1 MSDTHTHD
9 ENKSPHP
16 HPKQPDTEDGP
27 LTDYVVMTEAVGEL
41 LIEKGVF
48 SADDLRAMI
57 ETIDTKTP
65 ADGGRVIARA
75 WLDPEFKVR
84 FMEDVNAAAE
94 KLGIDAGTIPI
105 RAVENTH
112 EVHNVIVCTLCSCY
126 PKMLLGLPP
135 DWYKARAYRSR
146 VVSDPRG
153 VLREFGTE
161 IASDVEIRV
170 HDSTADL
177 RYMVLPMRPDGTEGM
192 GEGELA
198 EIVNRDSMIG
208 VTTVRKP

>member
-1 MSDTHTHD
+1 MSDTITHD
-9 ENKSPHP
+9 KNKSPHP

-27 LTDYVVMTEAVGEL
+27 LTDYMVMTEAVGEL

-48 SADDLRAMI
+48 RADDLRAMI
-57 ETIDTKTP
+57 EAIDSKTP

-75 WLDPEFKVR
+75 WLDSEFKVR

-94 KLGIDAGTIPI
+94 ELGIDAGTIPI
-105 RAVENTH
+105 RAVENTP

-146 VVSDPRG
+146 VVGDPRG
-153 VLREFGTE
+153 VLREFGTQ
-161 IASDVEIRV
+161 IADDVEVRV
-170 HDSTADL
+170 YDSTADL
-177 RYMVLPMRPDGTEGM
+177 RYIVLPMRPDGTEGM
-192 GEGELA
+192 TEDALVA
-198 EIVNRDSMIG
+198 IINRDSMIG